1 MQMMN
6 KNGFSRCAE
15 FYIGRLRKEGRHSTA
30 HVYKNAIFSFS
41 KFCGT
46 SNVSFRQVTRERFR
60 TLPLHSTH
68 RIVSSPKI
76 SGYKALRLSA

>member
-30 HVYKNAIFSFS
+30 HVYKNAIFSLANFVARPMCRS
-41 KFCGT
+41 DR
-46 SNVSFRQVTRERFR
+46 SPASVYDVTGSIFM
-60 TLPLHSTH
+60 S
-68 RIVSSPKI
+68 V
-76 SGYKALRLSA
+76 A